1 MKRRIAMA
9 TLALIPLTAT
19 NAFASNQEGIV
30 TATSLNVRSGPST
43 DSSFLFSI
51 KKNDKVTILKSE
63 NGWYKI
69 STANGHEGWASSEY
83 ISTNTSDINQQSNK
97 KVVNVDNLNM
107 RNGASTSYRVIMKLN
122 KGTVIEII
130 SESNGWTKIKHDG
143 RIGFVASKYLS
154 PIENNN
160 QPTKPEQQ
168 PKVPVQ
174 PQVSVGKTKVVV
186 ATSLNVRSGPSTGNS
201 VIGSLKNNEK
211 VEIISE
217 SNGWSK
223 IKYNGKEGYV
233 SSTYLKDVNEGGN
246 SKPNETPKPS
256 PNVETKT
263 KVVAATSLNVRSGPS
278 TGHGIIG
285 SLKNN
290 EKVEVIS
297 ESNGWSKIKYNGKE
311 GYVSSTY
318 LKDVNEGG
326 NSKPNETPKPSP
338 NVETKTKV
346 VAATSL
352 NVRSGP
358 STGHGIIGSLK
369 NNEKVE
375 VISESNGWS
384 KIKYNGKEGYVSS
397 TYLKDSNEGGTS
409 KPDEKPNVGTKI
421 KVVVATSLN
430 VRSGPSTGHGIIGSL
445 KNNEKVEVISESNGW
460 SKIKY
465 NGKEGYVSSTYLKDS
480 NEGGTS
486 KPDEKPNVETKIK
499 VVAATS
505 LNVRS
510 GPSTS
515 HGIIGSLKNNEK
527 VEVISE
533 SNGWSKIKYN
543 GKEGYVSSTY
553 LKDSNEGG
561 TSKPD
566 EKPNVETKIKVV
578 TATSLNVRSGPS
590 TGHGIIGS
598 LKNNEKVEVISESNG
613 WSKIKYNGKEGY
625 VSSTYLKDSNEG
637 GAVTPPE
644 QTKTKVVTA
653 TSLNVRSG
661 PSTGHGIIGSL
672 KNNEKVEVISESNGW
687 SKIKYNGKEGY
698 VSSTYLSDY
707 QGGGTN
713 PGGGSGGSSSE
724 VVDGAIVNYRNL
736 NYSLQDHVNKQASK
750 GNGNMISG
758 RGFVQASRSDIEHY
772 INPKNFTSSKSG
784 MLQFLRLDSYK
795 GGISASELN
804 GYLNSLSPA
813 SSGTNVFY
821 NQGQAF
827 LDAARK
833 YNIDVV
839 YLVGHS
845 MVETGYG
852 KSTLAQGQVLTSYK
866 GSPLPKPVKVYNF
879 FGIGAF
885 DGTANLSGAE
895 AAYKNGWTTVEKTIE
910 GSAKWLSQN
919 YIHNG
924 GYDQNTLY
932 KMRWSYEHL
941 WHQYATDVNWANVIS
956 SVMSRLVG
964 MYDTNSNLVYEVPVH
979 R

>member
-9 TLALIPLTAT
+9 TLALIPFTAT

-83 ISTNTSDINQQSNK
+83 ISINTSNTNQQSNK

-160 QPTKPEQQ
+160 QTTKPEQQ
-168 PKVPVQ
+168 PNVPVQ

-211 VEIISE
+211 VE
-217 SNGWSK
+217 
-223 IKYNGKEGYV
+223 
-233 SSTYLKDVNEGGN
+233 
-246 SKPNETPKPS
+246 
-256 PNVETKT
+256 
-263 KVVAATSLNVRSGPS
+263 
-278 TGHGIIG
+278 
-285 SLKNN
+285 
-290 EKVEVIS
+290 
-297 ESNGWSKIKYNGKE
+297 
-311 GYVSSTY
+311 
-318 LKDVNEGG
+318 
-326 NSKPNETPKPSP
+326 
-338 NVETKTKV
+338 
-346 VAATSL
+346 
-352 NVRSGP
+352 
-358 STGHGIIGSLK
+358 
-369 NNEKVE
+369 

-397 TYLKDSNEGGTS
+397 TYLKDSNEGGNS
-409 KPDEKPNVGTKI
+409 KPNETPKPNPNVETKT

-430 VRSGPSTGHGIIGSL
+430 VRSGPSTSHGIIGSL

-460 SKIKY
+460 SKIKH

-486 KPDEKPNVETKIK
+486 KPDEKPNVGTKIK

-566 EKPNVETKIKVV
+566 EKPNVGTKIKVV
-578 TATSLNVRSGPS
+578 AATSLNVRSGPS
-590 TGHGIIGS
+590 TSHGIIGS

-625 VSSTYLKDSNEG
+625 VSSTYLKDSSEG

-644 QTKTKVVTA
+644 QTNTKVVTA

-724 VVDGAIVNYRNL
+724 VVNGATVNYRNL
-736 NYSLQDHVNKQASK
+736 SYSLQDHVNKQASK